1 MDASSKEPTDRQVE
15 RETNTWW
22 LGANAEDRKS
32 LSVAEVAAAFEST
45 AAALRGRV
53 RRMGVSGPATFYV
66 WHDKMAGQLRCST
79 GSVLPDE
86 LPFGGAYVPSEDL
99 GPVIEEF
106 LSDGSPGVVSLSDLD
121 TARGSSART
130 GTGPEAGPLRV
141 WVSSI
146 GATSGRVRRGR
157 SG

>member
-1 MDASSKEPTDRQVE
+1 
-15 RETNTWW
+15 
-22 LGANAEDRKS
+22 
-32 LSVAEVAAAFEST
+32 
-45 AAALRGRV
+45 
-53 RRMGVSGPATFYV
+53 MGVPGPATFYV

-79 GSVLPDE
+79 GPVLPDE
-86 LPFGGAYVPSEDL
+86 LPFSGAYVPSEDL

-130 GTGPEAGPLRV
+130 RTGPEAGPLRV

-146 GATSGRVRRGR
+146 GATSGRGRRGR